1 MAEDVDS
8 QLKRMAED
16 LKEIIE
22 QINTTNSNQDQDQ
35 STVSG
40 WVWFWSCDCTVR
52 PERSE
57 WVGRVAAQSTVSGW
71 VGFWSCDC
79 TADQSTVGGCGY
91 GHVTA
96 TSDQSGRGY

>member
-22 QINTTNSNQDQDQ
+22 QINTANSNQDQDQ

-40 WVWFWSCDCTVR
+40 GVAGGWGYWSMF
-52 PERSE
+52 S
-57 WVGRVAAQSTVSGW
+57 SKI
-71 VGFWSCDC
+71 
-79 TADQSTVGGCGY
+79 
-91 GHVTA
+91 
-96 TSDQSGRGY
+96 